1 MDSCFSEKVMRLTLR
16 TLLAYMDDVLD
27 KSHAPEIGN
36 KVNAST
42 NATALVNRIREVVRR
57 RRLLAPELAGP
68 QSGLDPNTIAEYLDN
83 TLDAETV
90 ADVEKVC
97 LDSDMHLAE
106 VAACHQVLTIVLGEP
121 VEVPERTR
129 ERMYALG
136 PSRHR
141 MTAAASSSETVDA
154 QSTAASPHPEA
165 ERIPVRSVT
174 LTPPK
179 SVSDDF
185 SAGVPDYLVPAPF
198 WKRLLPAAIAVILVG
213 GWAIMMYR
221 ELTDRTPSDTST
233 QVTSNDKPTVAPQ
246 PFPEGEV
253 SSEPPSEPRPQTVIA
268 SNDINE
274 AGRFNR
280 RQPDQVSTP
289 LEPARPMNPPSND
302 AASKPLPESTENAV
316 AVSPT
321 KNTSPMPVAVA
332 KVDAPKPPTDTEKP
346 TIPAVDPILP
356 GPEVLYTSRGG
367 RLANRTPNGWAVLPY
382 RSTIRR
388 GDRVCSPYPFSAQF
402 EIASLGLS
410 IELLPGS
417 SMEFAGATAQE
428 TLVLD
433 VQRGRVSIK
442 RADKGSDEP
451 LTIGLR
457 LAGEPCQLTL
467 LAGQALCGLEVLP
480 REPDS
485 FELDLGDD
493 RMRGH
498 VAVVVGEVRFVGANG
513 GDDKLGPQTWYSL
526 AVRDRR
532 QTDVARRQT
541 PLVVIPDWLDANK
554 PRMTATERTYATQFE
569 KKVDPDLPLAESVS
583 GLINEKS
590 QMLSTFA
597 ARALAST
604 ELHGELVKALARAE
618 FEETRVAAI
627 VGLRQW
633 LPQSPRH
640 RELLKEELA
649 QNFAPDHIEAI
660 YRLLWGYNEADARS
674 PQTSRIL
681 VDWLHHENLV
691 IRHLAF
697 FQIYSLTGQKYDY
710 RPVSPAPQRNAAIE
724 RWNMHLER
732 NKGALL
738 N

>member
-1 MDSCFSEKVMRLTLR
+1 
-16 TLLAYMDDVLD
+16 MDDVLD

-83 TLDAETV
+83 TLDADTV

-141 MTAAASSSETVDA
+141 MTAAATPNSETV
-154 QSTAASPHPEA
+154 AARSNEAPPQPEL
-165 ERIPVRSVT
+165 ERVPVRSVT

-179 SVSDDF
+179 PVSENF
-185 SAGVPDYLVPAPF
+185 SEGVPDYLIPVPF
-198 WKRLLPAAIAVILVG
+198 WKRVVPAVIAVILVG

-233 QVTSNDKPTVAPQ
+233 LIAANDKATTAPQ
-246 PFPEGEV
+246 PAPDGD
-253 SSEPPSEPRPQTVIA
+253 SNSESPTTQMPQTAIA
-268 SNDINE
+268 ANDVNE

-280 RQPDQVSTP
+280 RQPEQVPSP
-289 LEPARPMNPPSND
+289 LEPARPANPPSTD
-302 AASKPLPESTENAV
+302 VASKPQPEPSENAV
-316 AVSPT
+316 TASSS
-321 KNTSPMPVAVA
+321 KNTSPMPITVA
-332 KVDAPKPPTDTEKP
+332 KADVPKPPTDTEKP
-346 TIPAVDPILP
+346 NIPAVDSILP

-367 RLANRTPNGWAVLPY
+367 RLANRTPSGWGVLPY

-417 SMEFAGATAQE
+417 SMEFAGATTQE
-428 TLVLD
+428 VLVLD

-442 RADKGSDEP
+442 RADKDSGEP

-467 LAGQALCGLEVLP
+467 LAGQTLCGLEILP

-485 FELDLGDD
+485 FELDFGED
-493 RMRGH
+493 RIRGH
-498 VAVVVGEVRFVGANG
+498 VAVVSGDVHFVGANG

-526 AVRDRR
+526 SVRDRK
-532 QTDVARRQT
+532 QPDVARRQT

-569 KKVDPDLPLAESVS
+569 KKVDPDLPLSESVS

-660 YRLLWGYNEADARS
+660 YRLLWGYNDSDARS
-674 PQTSRIL
+674 PQTSRLL

-710 RPVSPAPQRNAAIE
+710 RPVSPAPQRSAAIE